1 MQTLP
6 SPQCCPTAL
15 RLPGHSSLHRSV
27 GCLGCLPQLS
37 SKPPCLQGRERI
49 SVTGEEWPQ
58 RQRRDRTSWGSSI
71 QQQGRGQ
78 GGHAGGRGGL
88 PAGLKGG
95 RRREGKE
102 ARERSSPFLLAAPKN
117 ILLYNQK
124 RAPDISH
131 LCFFILS
138 FGDQGGSHTEK
149 RGAAV
154 PEAAP
159 RHEVLQDEQAGKN
172 ITKNIV

>member
-71 QQQGRGQ
+71 QQQGRG
-78 GGHAGGRGGL
+78 HAGGRGGCL
-88 PAGLKGG
+88 QACKEGEKEKERRKGG
-95 RRREGKE
+95 KGTQLSLSPGSSKKRSALQPETCPRYFTPLLLYPQLWGSGWITHREERGGCARSSAE
-102 ARERSSPFLLAAPKN
+102 AR
-117 ILLYNQK
+117 
-124 RAPDISH
+124 
-131 LCFFILS
+131 S
-138 FGDQGGSHTEK
+138 F
-149 RGAAV
+149 
-154 PEAAP
+154 
-159 RHEVLQDEQAGKN
+159 AG
-172 ITKNIV
+172 